1 MSVWAEVAGKHEKR
15 KWPLERENGERDSD
29 KDVQFQAKPRGD
41 KGGW

>member
-1 MSVWAEVAGKHEKR
+1 MSVWAEVAGKREKR
-15 KWPLERENGERDSD
+15 KWPLERENGERDSG